1 MKKMLSLLVSGL
13 LIICIAG
20 LASASNTVLTPDDV
34 TINPDGES
42 VSSVGA
48 SIRIN
53 TQGNYHV
60 TLTMTDGLS
69 AYLESS
75 SPIAVGSSGNWA
87 SSVASLSSP
96 SFTSNA
102 GTYTGKLYIKGTKPG
117 TVTVTT
123 YSESSGD
130 SITQSYSVYSAETV
144 NVSVPEFPTVAL
156 PVAAL
161 LGIVFIFGRKKEG
174 M

>member
-1 MKKMLSLLVSGL
+1 MKKVLLLLISGL
-13 LIICIAG
+13 LITYMAG
-20 LASASNTVLTPDDV
+20 LAGASNTVLTPDDV
-34 TINPDGES
+34 TINPDGQS
-42 VSSVGA
+42 VTSVDA

-53 TQGNYHV
+53 TPGNYHV
-60 TLTMTDGLS
+60 TLTATDGLF

-87 SSVASLSSP
+87 TFGAPLSSP
-96 SFTSNA
+96 SFASTA
-102 GTYTGKLYIKGTKPG
+102 QTYYGNLHIKGTKPG

-123 YSESSGD
+123 YSESGGD
-130 SITQSYSVYSAETV
+130 SITQSYCVYSAETV

-161 LGIVFIFGRKKEG
+161 IGLVFIFGRKKEEL
-174 M
+174 